1 MKTIRPTLIKTIAAS
16 LLQGID
22 GNVISCSTPAP
33 WGEVAAEVAFWN
45 GHHRRPIREKVMARA
60 IALAETVLRARRKEV
75 WRTQLADAWAEAQEK
90 DLMVVVVG
98 DFEVPSTRPKGHILR
113 AHEFY
118 APRPEQAANW

>member
-1 MKTIRPTLIKTIAAS
+1 MKKVRPTLVETVAAS

-60 IALAETVLRARRKEV
+60 IDLAEATLRRARREV
-75 WRTQLADAWAEAQEK
+75 WEEQLADAWAEAQEK
-90 DLMVVVVG
+90 DLIVVVVG
-98 DFEVPSTRPKGHILR
+98 DYEVPATRPKGHILR

-118 APRPEQAANW
+118 APRPEQAL

>member
-1 MKTIRPTLIKTIAAS
+1 MKKVRPTLIETVAAS

-33 WGEVAAEVAFWN
+33 WGEVASEVAAWN
-45 GHHRRPIREKVMARA
+45 RSHRRPIRAKVMARA
-60 IALAETVLRARRKEV
+60 IDLAKATLRRARREV
-75 WRTQLADAWAEAQEK
+75 WQEQLKDAWASAQAEGK
-90 DLMVVVVG
+90 IVILAG
-98 DFEVPSTRPKGHILR
+98 DYEVPSTRPKGHELR